1 VVRLVKILTR
11 SAAETSALGQSLGN
25 LLVPGDVVAMT
36 GALGT
41 GKSVL
46 ARGMMAG
53 LGVTSKMPSP
63 SFVLV
68 ATYEGRLTVNHID
81 LYRLERP
88 EDALAIGIE
97 DLVYSQDICLI
108 EWAERA
114 VGVLPTARLDVNIES
129 RALPEER
136 LVTLT
141 PLGLDLGQRL
151 LPLVRDW
158 GAAGDADGER
168 DENPGN

>member
-1 VVRLVKILTR
+1 MKILTR
-11 SAAETSALGQSLGN
+11 SAAETSALGESLGR

-36 GALGT
+36 GELGT

-81 LYRLERP
+81 LYRLECP

-97 DLVYSQDICLI
+97 DLLYSQDICLI

-114 VGVLPTARLDVNIES
+114 AAVLPPARLDVAIEA
-129 RALPEER
+129 RTRPEER
-136 LVTLT
+136 LVTLS
-141 PLGLDLGQRL
+141 PLGQDLGRRL

-158 GAAGDADGER
+158 GGH
-168 DENPGN
+168 ENPGN

>member
-11 SAAETSALGQSLGN
+11 SAAETSALGESLGR
-25 LLVPGDVVAMT
+25 LLCPGDVVAMT
-36 GALGT
+36 GTLGT

-68 ATYEGRLTVNHID
+68 ATYEGTVTVHHID

-88 EDALAIGIE
+88 EEALAIGIE
-97 DLVYSQDICLI
+97 DLLYSQDICLI

-114 VGVLPTARLDVNIES
+114 SGVLPPERLDVTLEA
-129 RALPEER
+129 RPRPEER
-136 LVTLT
+136 LITLS
-141 PLGLDLGQRL
+141 PRGAGLAERL

-158 GAAGDADGER
+158 GAPGQAGQ
-168 DENPGN
+168 